1 MVIRT
6 LPNPSKTDG
15 HPWTRFYT
23 RRVFYSNTTPSSSS
37 MAQQPTS
44 GPGRLI
50 VKLSMSH
57 TFRRTHTHTHT
68 RQDCSK
74 WVISW
79 SQRRLPTQRTT
90 TTSDEHRWPQRDS
103 NPQSQQSIAGIAFT
117 QLHRDRP
124 TTTPTLFI
132 YCSFLCNNSSY
143 LTYTNI
149 TSFTLNTISSGI
161 KITKNKAKY
170 LAHSRKLRIDEVTEN
185 ALTLHMRNN
194 LIIKWL

>member
-1 MVIRT
+1 MA
-6 LPNPSKTDG
+6 
-15 HPWTRFYT
+15 TREH
-23 RRVFYSNTTPSSSS
+23 VFTPAEYFIQILRLLLLLWHNSPHQ
-37 MAQQPTS
+37 AQAV
-44 GPGRLI
+44 LL
-50 VKLSMSH
+50 LSFLCH
-57 TFRRTHTHTHT
+57 THLGAHTHTHTHTHT

-170 LAHSRKLRIDEVTEN
+170 LAHSCKLRIDEVTEN
-185 ALTLHMRNN
+185 ALTLHIWNN